1 MPQLSP
7 DEGEGARDHAMSEE
21 QDPEKKIV
29 IDSDWKEQVRQEKE
43 KLKGEPESD
52 APSQSAEAEPDAAV
66 GSSQF
71 PPADFT
77 LLISMLATQAF
88 SAMGHIPDPATG
100 QASKHPEVAK
110 HMIDLLAVL
119 EEKTKGNLD
128 PQEKA
133 ALESVLHQLRM
144 AYVAVGK

>member
-1 MPQLSP
+1 
-7 DEGEGARDHAMSEE
+7 MSEE
-21 QDPEKKIV
+21 QDSEKKIV
-29 IDSDWKEQVRQEKE
+29 VNSDWKEQVRQEKE
-43 KLKGEPESD
+43 GLQGELESEAPSTPPATEPEA
-52 APSQSAEAEPDAAV
+52 APSPGA
-66 GSSQF
+66 GQF
-71 PPADFT
+71 PPADFM

-88 SAMGHIPDPATG
+88 SAMGQIPDPVTG

-119 EEKTKGNLD
+119 EVKTKGNLE

-144 AYVAVGK
+144 AFVAVGK

>member
-1 MPQLSP
+1 
-7 DEGEGARDHAMSEE
+7 MSEE

-29 IDSDWKEQVRQEKE
+29 IDSDWKEQVRQEKA
-43 KLKGEPESD
+43 KLNEDSETE
-52 APSQSAEAEPDAAV
+52 APSQSPEAEPDVAAAS
-66 GSSQF
+66 GAGQF

-100 QASKHPEVAK
+100 QAAKHPEVAK

-128 PQEKA
+128 PQESA

-144 AYVAVGK
+144 AYVAVSQG

>member
-1 MPQLSP
+1 MT
-7 DEGEGARDHAMSEE
+7 DE

-29 IDSDWKEQVRQEKE
+29 IDSDWKDQVRQEKE
-43 KLKGEPESD
+43 KLQGESEAEAPVKSPEPEPESP
-52 APSQSAEAEPDAAV
+52 ASADM
-66 GSSQF
+66 GQF

-100 QASKHPEVAK
+100 KAAKQPEVAK
-110 HMIDLLAVL
+110 HMIDFLSVL

-144 AYVAVGK
+144 AYVAVNQD

>member
-1 MPQLSP
+1 
-7 DEGEGARDHAMSEE
+7 MSEE

-29 IDSDWKEQVRQEKE
+29 VDSDWKEQVRQEKE
-43 KLKGEPESD
+43 KLKGEPEAE
-52 APSQSAEAEPDAAV
+52 APSQPAEAEPEST
-66 GSSQF
+66 SSSGAGQF

-100 QASKHPEVAK
+100 QATKHPEVAK

-144 AYVAVGK
+144 AYVAVAHG

>member
-1 MPQLSP
+1 
-7 DEGEGARDHAMSEE
+7 MSEE

-43 KLKGEPESD
+43 KLKDGPEAE
-52 APSQSAEAEPDAAV
+52 APSQTDKEQVEEHQPAEEPSPE
-66 GSSQF
+66 GGQF

-100 QASKHPEVAK
+100 QAARHPEVAK

-128 PQEKA
+128 PQENA

-144 AYVAVGK
+144 AYVAVGSD

>member
-1 MPQLSP
+1 
-7 DEGEGARDHAMSEE
+7 MSEE

-43 KLKGEPESD
+43 KLQEELETEAPMPSSETEPESVSS
-52 APSQSAEAEPDAAV
+52 PEA
-66 GSSQF
+66 GRF

-88 SAMGHIPDPATG
+88 SAMGHIPDPSTG

-144 AYVAVGK
+144 AYVAVKQG

>member
-1 MPQLSP
+1 
-7 DEGEGARDHAMSEE
+7 MSEE

-43 KLKGEPESD
+43 GVTGEPETE
-52 APSQSAEAEPDAAV
+52 APSPSPVSESEVTTSAEA
-66 GSSQF
+66 GQF
-71 PPADFT
+71 PPADFMF
-77 LLISMLATQAF
+77 LISMLATQSF
-88 SAMGHIPDPATG
+88 SAMGQIPDPVTG

-119 EEKTKGNLD
+119 EEKTRGNLE

-144 AYVAVGK
+144 AYIAVGK

>member
-1 MPQLSP
+1 
-7 DEGEGARDHAMSEE
+7 MSEE
-21 QDPEKKIV
+21 KDPEKKIV

-43 KLKGEPESD
+43 NLKEEP
-52 APSQSAEAEPDAAV
+52 EAEP
-66 GSSQF
+66 SSPPLEPEPEVASAPGAGQF

-88 SAMGHIPDPATG
+88 AAMGHIPDPATG

-128 PQEKA
+128 PQENA

>member
-1 MPQLSP
+1 
-7 DEGEGARDHAMSEE
+7 MSEE

-43 KLKGEPESD
+43 KLKGEPELGTS
-52 APSQSAEAEPDAAV
+52 SQSANSVSEGEAEDAASTGV
-66 GSSQF
+66 GQF
-71 PPADFT
+71 PPADFM

-88 SAMGHIPDPATG
+88 SAMGQIPDPVTG
-100 QASKHPEVAK
+100 QASKHPDVAK

-119 EEKTKGNLD
+119 EEKTKGNLN

-133 ALESVLHQLRM
+133 VLESVLHQLRM
-144 AYVAVGK
+144 AFIAAGK